1 MVRTLRCWSVPLGC
15 LGPLQVVFEVDLV
28 GFLALTSSEET
39 VGDRGCPFGR
49 GRAAAVGRLPELME
63 RRTLAS
69 LRVGGADRRL
79 AMGPEG
85 SPKAQVE
92 GGLGP

>member
-69 LRVGGADRRL
+69 LRVGAPTDDLRWAPRARL
-79 AMGPEG
+79 
-85 SPKAQVE
+85 K
-92 GGLGP
+92 LR